1 MIIIRIGIAVIRVQ
15 MGFPALLSIQ
25 KFSMVSVLKIL
36 AEIQDL
42 SYYLIA
48 IQDVR
53 LDNVELDCFRCVVRV
68 NLDNIPL
75 LTAQTGGVHIAQEGH
90 IRRDGDQKIVPNVPM
105 GLSQQEE
112 EADVMNVK
120 EARSQT
126 KINQL
131 VCLHSEID
139 NPVDSKTNQSIR
151 SSRR

>member
-1 MIIIRIGIAVIRVQ
+1 MFIIRIGIAVITVQ

-53 LDNVELDCFRCVVRV
+53 LDNVELDFFRCVVRV
-68 NLDNIPL
+68 NLDSIPL
-75 LTAQTGGVHIAQEGH
+75 LTAHTGGVNGAHKGH
-90 IRRDGDQKIVPNVPM
+90 IRRDGDQKIVPNAPS

-112 EADVMNVK
+112 EADVINVK

-131 VCLHSEID
+131 VCPEID
-139 NPVDSKTNQSIR
+139 NLV
-151 SSRR
+151 